1 MTTTT
6 AGRIQY
12 DIAAVKKR
20 ILRNLV
26 DEAGNE
32 IKDKQLEVY
41 RNYGVALNP
50 LTGLPQRQPKIPF
63 WTAVTDLF
71 ESDQA
76 VPCMIPAVLCW
87 GDASYNEQTRSI
99 GRRLTPTLS
108 IVKVIV
114 MMLLL
119 TLM

>member
-6 AGRIQY
+6 AGKVQY

-32 IKDKQLEVY
+32 ITDKQLEVY

-50 LTGLPQRQPKIPF
+50 LTQLPQRQPKIPF

-76 VPCMIPAVLCW
+76 VPCMIPVVLCW
-87 GDASYNEQTRSI
+87 GDASYNRADEINWSQINTNIEYS
-99 GRRLTPTLS
+99 LS
-108 IVKVIV
+108 LIHI
-114 MMLLL
+114 
-119 TLM
+119 